1 MKKWTLI
8 IVAFVL
14 CLVAPVHS
22 AFAYGGGNGGG
33 GDDVSASRGDSTT
46 PPAGFEPT
54 EQKDETTRSG
64 DYGRTQLTSE
74 EEKKIVEKIGRQ
86 LTPEERRFLEEMKSL
101 NERAI
106 EASQKGYTKEAKTLR
121 NWAISR
127 WDDIPQIRD
136 ALTLVPIDDMTEED
150 WAKASQFPPARKS
163 SGDLAFDPDKQ
174 IIVTGKTSLTPA
186 SDKANSFEIDKGA
199 LRNGDTIVAG
209 KQGATITW
217 PNGAKMKLKP
227 NTKVQIHPEGFRVR
241 MGKTWIKLNYNEK
254 TKGFGAR
261 PNTSQPPP
269 RG

>member
-1 MKKWTLI
+1 MKKWILI
-8 IVAFVL
+8 ILAFVL

-22 AFAYGGGNGGG
+22 AFAYGGGGGT
-33 GDDVSASRGDSTT
+33 GDELSEDRGDPTT
-46 PPAGFEPT
+46 PPAGFEPA
-54 EQKDETTRSG
+54 EKKDKTTKSG
-64 DYGRTQLTSE
+64 DYGRTQLTPE

-86 LTPEERRFLEEMKSL
+86 LTPEERRTLEEMKSL
-101 NERAI
+101 NERAKK
-106 EASQKGYTKEAKTLR
+106 AFQKGYTKEAKTLR

-199 LRNGDTIVAG
+199 LRAGDTIVTG

-217 PNGAKMKLKP
+217 PNGAKARLKP
-227 NTKVQIHPEGFRVR
+227 NTKIQILWDGFRVR
-241 MGKTWIKLNYNEK
+241 KGKTWIKLDYNEETK
-254 TKGFGAR
+254 TFQAHTHNASTGR
-261 PNTSQPPP
+261 